1 MERVKEHVSTISKIC
16 ISKSVGS
23 PGTTGAG
30 ISGFSGKVLWLAGTS
45 SGSLVTLHQL

>member
-1 MERVKEHVSTISKIC
+1 MEKAKEHKSTISKIH
-16 ISKSVGS
+16 ISKCVGS

-30 ISGFSGKVLWLAGTS
+30 ISRFSDKAFWLAGTS